1 MSDAEK
7 VKYILASGSPRRI
20 EMMRAKGYEPVVFP
34 ADIDENIPLYHD
46 MYETVMFLA
55 LKKAQWVRERLNAEK
70 PAEIETGKASAIS
83 ANENDLPLQSEQNT
97 DSVDKAAAKE
107 IIIAA
112 DTIVY
117 YDGEIMGK
125 PVDAEDGFRMLAK
138 LRNTYHYVVTGVAL
152 LDAANG
158 AGKIFT
164 EVTKVWFTDFSDEE
178 LNEYLAT
185 DEAYDKAGGYAIQ
198 GYFSRYI
205 DHIEGDYNN
214 VVGFPWDRI
223 SAELTSF

>member
-1 MSDAEK
+1 MEN

-20 EMMRAKGYEPVVFP
+20 NMMREKGYEPQICP
-34 ADIDENIPLYHD
+34 ADIDENIPLNHD
-46 MYETVMFLA
+46 MNETVMFLA

-97 DSVDKAAAKE
+97 DSVDKAAAKQ

-117 YDGEIMGK
+117 GDGEIMGK
-125 PVDAEDGFRMLAK
+125 PKDPEDGFRMLSK

-152 LDAANG
+152 IERETG
-158 AGKIFT
+158 FGKVFT
-164 EVTKVWFTDFSDEE
+164 EVTKVWFTDYSDEE
-178 LNEYLAT
+178 LWEYLAL

-198 GYFSRYI
+198 GYFSRYT
-205 DHIEGDYNN
+205 DHIEGDFNT
-214 VVGFPWDRI
+214 VVGFPWARI
-223 SAELTSF
+223 EAELKAFLED